1 VRTSAQGWIF
11 PLRVHAIWILAVE
24 GLHDLHLDQ
33 HLGPTREAIGG
44 ALAAGSSTLFRA
56 FDGVRSEVSARLRE
70 REKEKEREAA
80 NDSKTSTLGNGSKS
94 AGSDGE
100 ASKFTSS
107 VPTDFKAALG
117 GIGSFFGSKVASLQ
131 QAAAGARG
139 VPTTPTKTS
148 GLKQL
153 TLQAGSPSSPPATTG
168 SAAPSAP
175 RGTWSNGK

>member
-1 VRTSAQGWIF
+1 VT
-11 PLRVHAIWILAVE
+11 HAILAAE

-70 REKEKEREAA
+70 REKEKERESA
-80 NDSKTSTLGNGSKS
+80 NDSKTELSRSTSTLGNGSKS
-94 AGSDGE
+94 AGSEGE